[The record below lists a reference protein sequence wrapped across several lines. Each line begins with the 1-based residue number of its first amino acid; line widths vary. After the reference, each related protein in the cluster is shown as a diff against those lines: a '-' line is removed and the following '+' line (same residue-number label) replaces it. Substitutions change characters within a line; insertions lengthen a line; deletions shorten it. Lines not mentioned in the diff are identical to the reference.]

1 MNNFKKFD
9 ERQLW
14 IRGSIFK
21 HMFFII
27 GALLMINAF
36 LAASDIIWADG
47 FISNLIIFVVSLVAG
62 SVEMIFKGV
71 YIQGQIQQRIMMTL
85 SLISGLLVFA
95 AGITKLLV
103 NGEKFISDGA
113 LTENGG
119 FLILSVLFLTIGVSA
134 AVKLLSDK
142 FKKDSENRE

>member
-1 MNNFKKFD
+1 MINNIKKFD

-14 IRGSIFK
+14 LRGNIFK
-21 HMFFII
+21 HMFFIM

-47 FISNLIIFVVSLVAG
+47 FISNLIIFVASLVAG

-71 YIQGQIQQRIMMTL
+71 YIQGKIQQRIMMMM
-85 SLISGLLVFA
+85 SLISGLLVFTA
-95 AGITKLLV
+95 STVKLLR
-103 NGEKFISDGA
+103 NGEKFVSDGA

-119 FLILSVLFLTIGVSA
+119 FFILSVLFLTIGVSA
-134 AVKLLSDK
+134 AVKLLRDK
-142 FKKDSENRE
+142 SERDREE